1 MEGAHSMKRVIVVMS
16 ILSALTYG
24 RAALAESTPI
34 GPLPAGPIS
43 SIEAQQGELVAVA
56 LPSRSGGR
64 VWRIAR
70 RLDDSVLREVSE
82 ANVGGSIVL
91 VFRARGAGSTTI
103 AMALTVSDSSSKALE
118 SRRYRVR
125 VH

>member
-1 MEGAHSMKRVIVVMS
+1 MKRVIVVMS

-70 RLDDSVLREVSE
+70 RLDDSVLREVYE

-91 VFRARGAGSTTI
+91 VFRARGVGSTTI